1 MLDPAEASLLE
12 AIRERPD
19 DPNLR
24 RVHADW
30 LEEHGE
36 PALAELVRISA
47 ELATRT
53 VGADRLDRL
62 QKRRAELLAGNTT
75 RWPVDALDH
84 LFRIADAGQGPVR
97 MWVNVET
104 YPAEADVLAR
114 VFPLADVELSETTH
128 GDERALLPDEV
139 FPPVAAC
146 PVLAGWTGLYLPDS
160 IFSPSGM
167 AILLG
172 SPHLTRLRVLDMF
185 ESFAGEEV
193 LAWVNAPRWPALR
206 KLHLNGVV
214 QGDELTAA
222 LVRSGHL
229 RGLAELSL
237 IYDEIGDV
245 GAAALA
251 ASPDLDDLTLLELY
265 GNPIGDEGA
274 LALARSPHLKDLRAL
289 DIDSYGATE
298 LSPEVQRALR
308 ERFGDK
314 VSF

>member
-1 MLDPAEASLLE
+1 VLDPTEASLLE
-12 AIRERPD
+12 SIRDRPD

-36 PALAELVRISA
+36 PALAELIRISS

-53 VGADRLDRL
+53 ADADRLDRL
-62 QKRRAELLAGNTT
+62 QARRAELLAANAG
-75 RWPVDALDH
+75 RWPVASLEH
-84 LFRIADAGQGPVR
+84 LFRIAEAGQGPVR
-97 MWVNVET
+97 MWAHVET

-114 VFPLADVELSETTH
+114 VFPLTDVELSDTTR

-146 PVLAGWTGLYLPDS
+146 PALAGWTALYLPDS
-160 IFSPSGM
+160 IFSPSGL

-172 SPHLTRLRVLDMF
+172 SPHLSRLRLLDMF
-185 ESFAGEEV
+185 ESFAGDEV
-193 LAWVNAPRWPALR
+193 LAWVNAPRWPPLR

-214 QGDELTAA
+214 QGDEFTAA

-229 RGLAELSL
+229 RGLTELSL
-237 IYDEIGDV
+237 IYNEIGDA

-251 ASPDLDDLTLLELY
+251 GSPDLAGLTLLELY
-265 GNPIGDEGA
+265 GNEIGDEGA
-274 LALARSPHLKDLRAL
+274 RALARSPHLKNLRAL

-298 LSPEVQRALR
+298 LSPEVQETLR

-314 VSF
+314 ARF

>member
-1 MLDPAEASLLE
+1 MLDPTEASLLE

-19 DPNLR
+19 DPNRR

-53 VGADRLDRL
+53 VDADCLDRL
-62 QKRRAELLAGNTT
+62 QKRRAELLAENAG
-75 RWPVDALDH
+75 RWPVATLEH

-114 VFPLADVELSETTH
+114 AFPLADAELSETTR

-146 PVLAGWTGLYLPDS
+146 PALAGWTALYLRDS
-160 IFSPSGM
+160 IYSPSGL
-167 AILLG
+167 AILLA
-172 SPHLTRLRVLDMF
+172 SPHLTRLRMLDMF
-185 ESFAGEEV
+185 ESFAGDEV
-193 LAWVNAPRWPALR
+193 LAWVNAPRWPPLR

-229 RGLAELSL
+229 PGLTELSL
-237 IYDEIGDV
+237 VYNEIGDA

-251 ASPDLDDLTLLELY
+251 ASPDLAGLTLLELY
-265 GNPIGDEGA
+265 GSEIGDEGA
-274 LALARSPHLKDLRAL
+274 LALARSPHLKNLRVL

-298 LSPEVQRALR
+298 LSPEAQRALR